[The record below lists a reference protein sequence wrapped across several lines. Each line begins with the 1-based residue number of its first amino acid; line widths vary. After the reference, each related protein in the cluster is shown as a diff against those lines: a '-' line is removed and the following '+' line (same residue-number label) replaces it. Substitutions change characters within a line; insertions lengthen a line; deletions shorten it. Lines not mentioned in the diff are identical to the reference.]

1 MKELSLN
8 ILDIAQNS
16 IKAGATRVEISL
28 EQSGAWLTITISDD
42 GSGMSPEFAAAAADP
57 FTTTRT
63 TRKVG
68 MGLPLFK
75 LAAEQTGGAFSIV
88 SHQAAFEGDRH
99 GTTVRAAFDTS
110 HVDCEPLGDVASTV
124 TTLIQGNPEL
134 ELIYRYRTE
143 AGQKLLSTQEMR
155 QMLGDE
161 VPLNSPEVLAWA
173 KAFLEDGELEP
184 FDPEEPL
191 K

>member
-16 IKAGATRVEISL
+16 IKAQAKH
-28 EQSGAWLTITISDD
+28 LTITLDWNKSWLTVSIEDD
-42 GSGMSPEFAAAAADP
+42 GVGMSPEFAEQAANP

-75 LAAEQTGGAFSIV
+75 LAAEQTGGTFSIV
-88 SHQAAFEGDRH
+88 SHQAQFEGDEH
-99 GTTVRAAFDTS
+99 GTTVSATFDTN
-110 HVDCEPLGDVASTV
+110 HVDCEPLGDIVSTV
-124 TTLIQGNPEL
+124 LTLIQGNPEL
-134 ELIYRYRTE
+134 SLTYINSRDGEQQR
-143 AGQKLLSTQEMR
+143 LSTDEMR
-155 QMLGDE
+155 EILGDE

-173 KAFLEDGELEP
+173 REYLES
-184 FDPEEPL
+184 
-191 K
+191 

>member
-16 IKAGATRVEISL
+16 IKAGAKHLSISL
-28 EQSGAWLTITISDD
+28 ERRGSWLTVAIADD
-42 GSGMSPEFAAAAADP
+42 GVGMSPAFAAAAADP

-75 LAAEQTGGAFSIV
+75 LAAEQTGGSFSIQ
-88 SHQAAFEGDRH
+88 SRQASDNNPDH
-99 GTTVRAAFDTS
+99 GTTVTATFNTG
-110 HVDCEPLGDVASTV
+110 HVDCEPLGDIASTV
-124 TTLIQGNPEL
+124 VTLMQGNPAL
-134 ELIYRYRTE
+134 SLTYRYRRDGNEQRLDTD
-143 AGQKLLSTQEMR
+143 EMR
-155 QMLGDE
+155 EVLGAD
-161 VPLNSPEVLAWA
+161 VPLNSPEVLAWVRE
-173 KAFLEDGELEP
+173 FLEGA
-184 FDPEEPL
+184 

>member
-16 IKAGATRVEISL
+16 VKAGAKRIEISL
-28 EQSGAWLTITISDD
+28 ERSGSWLTIAIVDD
-42 GSGMSPEFAAAAADP
+42 GSGMSPEFAASAADP

-75 LAAEQTGGAFSIV
+75 LAAEQTGGTFLLV
-88 SHQAAFEGDRH
+88 SHQAAFDGDNH
-99 GTTVRAAFDTS
+99 GTTVRAVFDTN
-110 HVDCEPLGDVASTV
+110 HVDCEPLGDVASTI
-124 TTLIQGNPEL
+124 TTLIQGSPEL
-134 ELIYRYRTE
+134 DFTYRYRTE
-143 AGQKLLSTQEMR
+143 EGQKLLSTAEMR

-161 VPLNSPEVLAWA
+161 VPLNSPDVLAWV

-184 FDPEEPL
+184 NEPEET
-191 K
+191 KS

>member
-16 IKAGATRVEISL
+16 IKAQAKH
-28 EQSGAWLTITISDD
+28 LTITLDWNKSWLTVSIEDD
-42 GSGMSPEFAAAAADP
+42 GVGMSPEFAEQAANP

-75 LAAEQTGGAFSIV
+75 LAAEQTGGTFSIA
-88 SHQAAFEGDRH
+88 SHQAQFEGDEH
-99 GTTVRAAFDTS
+99 GTTVSATFDTN
-110 HVDCEPLGDVASTV
+110 HVDCEPLGDIVSTV
-124 TTLIQGNPEL
+124 LTLIQGNPEL
-134 ELIYRYRTE
+134 SLTYINSRDGEQQR
-143 AGQKLLSTQEMR
+143 LSTDEMR
-155 QMLGDE
+155 EILGDE

-173 KAFLEDGELEP
+173 REYLES
-184 FDPEEPL
+184 
-191 K
+191 

>member
-16 IKAGATRVEISL
+16 IKANAAHVTIRLTQREN
-28 EQSGAWLTITISDD
+28 WLTIEIADD
-42 GSGMSPEFAAAAADP
+42 GTGMSPDFAQEAANP

-75 LAAEQTGGAFSIV
+75 MAAEQTGGSFSLV
-88 SHQAAFEGDRH
+88 SHQAQCEADAH
-99 GTTVRAAFDTS
+99 GTTVTATFDTA
-110 HVDCEPLGDVASTV
+110 HVDCEPLGDITE
-124 TTLIQGNPEL
+124 TILTLIQGNPDL
-134 ELIYRYRTE
+134 SLTYVYHTE
-143 AGQKLLSTQEMR
+143 AGELRLSTDEMR
-155 QMLGDE
+155 EILGED

-173 KAFLEDGELEP
+173 REYLNGE
-184 FDPEEPL
+184 EE
-191 K
+191 

>member
-16 IKAGATRVEISL
+16 VKAGAKRIEISL
-28 EQSGAWLTITISDD
+28 ERSGSWLTIAITDD

-75 LAAEQTGGAFSIV
+75 LAAEQTGGTFLLA
-88 SHQAAFEGDRH
+88 SHQAAFEGDSH
-99 GTTVRAAFDTS
+99 GTTVRAVFDTS
-110 HVDCEPLGDVASTV
+110 HVDCEPLGDVASTI

-134 ELIYRYRTE
+134 DFTYRYRTE
-143 AGQKLLSTQEMR
+143 EGQKLLSTAEMR
-155 QMLGDE
+155 QMLGSD
-161 VPLNSPEVLAWA
+161 VPLNAPDVLAWV

-184 FDPEEPL
+184 NELEET
-191 K
+191 KS

>member
-16 IKAGATRVEISL
+16 VKAQAKHLTISL
-28 EQSGAWLTITISDD
+28 EQNVNWLTVTITDD
-42 GSGMSPEFAAAAADP
+42 GVGMSPAFAAEAANP

-75 LAAEQTGGAFSIV
+75 LAAEQTGGTFSIL
-88 SHQAAFEGDRH
+88 SHKAQFEGDAH
-99 GTTVRAAFDTS
+99 GTTVAATFDTN
-110 HVDCEPLGDVASTV
+110 HVDCEPLGDIISTV
-124 TTLIQGNPEL
+124 LTLIQGNPEL
-134 ELIYRYRTE
+134 SLTYINSRDGEEQR
-143 AGQKLLSTQEMR
+143 LSTDEMR
-155 QMLGDE
+155 EILGAE

-173 KAFLEDGELEP
+173 REYLENEA
-184 FDPEEPL
+184 
-191 K
+191 

>member
-16 IKAGATRVEISL
+16 IKAGAKRLTISL
-28 EQSGAWLTITISDD
+28 EWRGSWLTVTIADD
-42 GSGMSPEFAAAAADP
+42 GVGMSPEFAAAAADP

-75 LAAEQTGGAFSIV
+75 LAAEQTGGTFSIR
-88 SHQAAFEGDRH
+88 SRQASAEDASH
-99 GTTVRAAFDTS
+99 GTSVTATFDTN
-110 HVDCEPLGDVASTV
+110 HVDCEPLGDIASTV
-124 TTLIQGNPEL
+124 TALIQGNPDLSLTYES
-134 ELIYRYRTE
+134 RME
-143 AGQKLLSTQEMR
+143 AEVRRLSTDEMR
-155 QMLGDE
+155 EVLGAD

-173 KAFLEDGELEP
+173 RAFLEGETE
-184 FDPEEPL
+184 
-191 K
+191 

>member
-1 MKELSLN
+1 M
-8 ILDIAQNS
+8 
-16 IKAGATRVEISL
+16 
-28 EQSGAWLTITISDD
+28 
-42 GSGMSPEFAAAAADP
+42 
-57 FTTTRT
+57 
-63 TRKVG
+63 
-68 MGLPLFK
+68 
-75 LAAEQTGGAFSIV
+75 
-88 SHQAAFEGDRH
+88 
-99 GTTVRAAFDTS
+99 
-110 HVDCEPLGDVASTV
+110 DCEPLGDVASTV

>member
-16 IKAGATRVEISL
+16 VKAGAKRIEISL
-28 EQSGAWLTITISDD
+28 ERSGSWLTIAITDD

-75 LAAEQTGGAFSIV
+75 LAAEQTGGTFSIT
-88 SHQAAFEGDRH
+88 SHQAAFDGDNH
-99 GTTVRAAFDTS
+99 GTTVQAVFDTS
-110 HVDCEPLGDVASTV
+110 HVDCEPLGDVASTI
-124 TTLIQGNPEL
+124 TTLIQGSPEL
-134 ELIYRYRTE
+134 DFTYRYRTE
-143 AGQKLLSTQEMR
+143 EGQKLLSTTEMR
-155 QMLGDE
+155 QMLGGE
-161 VPLNSPEVLAWA
+161 VPLNSPDVLAWV

-184 FDPEEPL
+184 NELEET
-191 K
+191 KS

>member
-16 IKAGATRVEISL
+16 IKAQA
-28 EQSGAWLTITISDD
+28 QHLTIALEKTGSWLSITIVDD
-42 GSGMSPEFAAAAADP
+42 GVGMSPEFAEQAANP

-75 LAAEQTGGAFSIV
+75 LAAEQTGGTFSIV
-88 SHQAAFEGDRH
+88 SHQAQFEGDAH
-99 GTTVRAAFDTS
+99 GTTVTATFDTN
-110 HVDCEPLGDVASTV
+110 HMDCEPLGDITSTILA
-124 TTLIQGNPEL
+124 LIQGNPDL
-134 ELIYRYRTE
+134 SLTYTYRKDAEEQR
-143 AGQKLLSTQEMR
+143 LSTDEMR
-155 QMLGDE
+155 EILGQE

-173 KAFLEDGELEP
+173 REFLE
-184 FDPEEPL
+184 EEA
-191 K
+191 